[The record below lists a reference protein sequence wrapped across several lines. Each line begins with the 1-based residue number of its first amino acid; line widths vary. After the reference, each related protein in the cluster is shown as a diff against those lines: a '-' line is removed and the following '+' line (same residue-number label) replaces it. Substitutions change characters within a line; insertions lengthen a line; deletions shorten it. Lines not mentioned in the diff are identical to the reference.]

1 MAYLGK
7 LRKSLNKIKR
17 SNHSD
22 VWLGGDFNLGDIDW
36 PTQSTKSGC
45 PKVALSR
52 ELIDLVN
59 DFGLEQLVDKP
70 TRKNRILDLF
80 LTSNPTLVSKA
91 VNVPGLSDH
100 DGIPSIT
107 VDTVVKKSKQ
117 CPRKVYLYHKAD
129 SEGLKMDEGK
139 ISEDFERKNLDG
151 TDINSLWSE
160 FKERVNNSVES
171 NVPSKVIRKRN
182 ISPWI
187 SPKMKCHQRR
197 KQRAYNRA
205 IKYNR
210 QSNWERFYEI
220 RKAVKKETRAAYR
233 RYVHDKCL
241 GSTKQLFSFIK
252 SLQND
257 NTGIPALK
265 DQTTGILVTN
275 SIEKAEVLS
284 RHFQSQF
291 TKEDMDNLPVESDSD
306 IPSMPD
312 IVFNKEGVVKLLSE
326 LNTNKAMGPDE
337 ISPRYLKM
345 VAEEI
350 GQALQIIFQ
359 YSYNTGT
366 VPIDWLISNI
376 TPLFKKGDRTN
387 PGNYRSVNLTSV
399 CSILFEHIL
408 KSNIMHHLDRYDILC
423 ENQHGFRKNHSCET
437 QLINT
442 IQDIALLLDQKH
454 QVDIIIMDFA
464 KALTRYHT
472 IDYSSKC
479 SVMGSE
485 GKCSNGLSHF

>member
-7 LRKSLNKIKR
+7 LRESLNKIKR

-36 PTQSTKSGC
+36 PTQSTKPGC

-187 SPKMKCHQRR
+187 SPKIKRHQRR
-197 KQRAYNRA
+197 KHRAYNRA

-210 QSNWERFYEI
+210 QSNWDRFYEI

-275 SIEKAEVLS
+275 SIEKAELLS

-291 TKEDMDNLPVESDSD
+291 TKEDMDNLPAESDSD

-312 IVFNKEGVVKLLSE
+312 IVFNREGVVKLLSE
-326 LNTNKAMGPDE
+326 LNPNKAMGPDE

-423 ENQHGFRKNHSCET
+423 ENQHGFRKKPF
-437 QLINT
+437 L
-442 IQDIALLLDQKH
+442 
-454 QVDIIIMDFA
+454 
-464 KALTRYHT
+464 
-472 IDYSSKC
+472 
-479 SVMGSE
+479 
-485 GKCSNGLSHF
+485 